1 MSHWRRRGGSEW
13 FTVTLCAS
21 ARLHHFWTLEGASF
35 RVRRL
40 VGGLVLNARTD
51 AGLYRHSS
59 KFFVVFLA
67 LLVWAFWPSYFTR
80 LFEQPSFWFHAHG
93 IALTMW
99 CVLLVV
105 QAQLIRT
112 GRRGWHR
119 LVGQSS
125 YVLAPAVVIIT
136 TLFVHY
142 RLAPALTDVPVLPP
156 GALHFLAL
164 TLISIVAFALFYA
177 LAIWFRRDA
186 QVHARWMVCTVFAI
200 VTPVTDR
207 LIGAHFQSLI
217 PFMPRIDGSPIL
229 PAAGV
234 PAHGCAARG
243 AGGVGLAGKSP
254 VRCIPGSARGA
265 ARVPRRHAHAASSAS
280 LEHALRVVSGLAA
293 ALNLSSRRSPSARVR
308 ALRARR

>member
-1 MSHWRRRGGSEW
+1 MSHWPLRGGSEW
-13 FTVTLCAS
+13 FTLALCAS
-21 ARLHHFWTLEGASF
+21 ARLHHFWTLSSASF
-35 RVRRL
+35 RVRPPLGERR
-40 VGGLVLNARTD
+40 LNARTD
-51 AGLYRHSS
+51 LSLYRHSS

-93 IALTMW
+93 IALTLW

-112 GRRGWHR
+112 GRRSWHR
-119 LVGQSS
+119 LLGQSS

-142 RLAPALTDVPVLPP
+142 RLAPALRGARVLPP
-156 GALHFLAL
+156 GALYFLAL

-217 PFMPRIDGSPIL
+217 AFMPRIDGSPIL
-229 PAAGV
+229 PAAGFLLTDALLV
-234 PAHGCAARG
+234 ALTVWDWRANRRFGVFPAALAVLLVYH
-243 AGGVGLAGKSP
+243 AGTLTLY
-254 VRCIPGSARGA
+254 
-265 ARVPRRHAHAASSAS
+265 RVPLWNAFCVWF
-280 LEHALRVVSGLAA
+280 LGLP
-293 ALNLSSRRSPSARVR
+293 LP
-308 ALRARR
+308 